1 MNYQLSME
9 KIIGGLGEK
18 KPRLLLHVCCAP
30 CFSYPL
36 ELLHPHFDITA
47 FYYNPNIMP
56 LAEYEKRLGE
66 FEKLRR
72 YPFVLRAGEWDNPR
86 FLDCVRGMEE
96 LPEGGSR
103 CGLCIGLRLEKTAEL
118 AAAEGFD
125 YFATTLTVSPH
136 KNAPLINTLGEEL
149 AARCGVK
156 WLPSDFKKKEGY
168 KRSIALCRELEI
180 YRQDYCGCRLTG
192 GAL

>member
-1 MNYQLSME
+1 MNYQLCME
-9 KIIGGLGEK
+9 KIIEGLGTE

-47 FYYNPNIMP
+47 YYYNPNIMP

-66 FEKLRR
+66 FEKLRHL
-72 YPFVLRAGEWDNPR
+72 PFALRVEEWDNPR
-86 FLDCVRGMEE
+86 YLDCVRGMEGE
-96 LPEGGSR
+96 PEGGSR
-103 CGLCIGLRLEKTAEL
+103 CAACIGLRLEKTAEL

-125 YFATTLTVSPH
+125 FFATTLTVSPH
-136 KNAPLINTLGEEL
+136 KNAPLINRMGEEL
-149 AARCGVK
+149 AARFGVK

-168 KRSIALCRELEI
+168 KRSIVLCRELDI
-180 YRQDYCGCRLTG
+180 YRQDYCGCRLEP
-192 GAL
+192 AAE

>member
-1 MNYQLSME
+1 MNYQQSME
-9 KIIGGLGEK
+9 KIIAALGAE

-47 FYYNPNIMP
+47 YYYNPNIMP

-72 YPFVLRAGEWDNPR
+72 HPFTLRAEAWDNPR
-86 FLDCVRGMEE
+86 YLDCVRGMEAE
-96 LPEGGSR
+96 PEGGSR
-103 CGLCIGLRLEKTAEL
+103 CGLCIGLRLEKTAAL

-125 YFATTLTVSPH
+125 FFATTLTVSPH
-136 KNAPLINTLGEEL
+136 KNAPLINRLGEEL
-149 AARCGVK
+149 AGRFGVR

-168 KRSIALCRELEI
+168 KRSVAICRELEI
-180 YRQDYCGCRLTG
+180 YRQEYCGCRLTVG
-192 GAL
+192 EE